1 MPYAQIEGWGMHLPS
16 RIVPNESFVK
26 MGLDTSDEWI
36 SSRTGIEERR
46 LAGHN
51 EATSDMAG
59 KAAQSTLRGPEP
71 HAADADLIIVAT
83 IPPRRL
89 NPSPA
94 QLEENRPG
102 ARPDAAHDP

>member
-51 EATSDMAG
+51 EATSDMAV
-59 KAAQSTLRGPEP
+59 KAAHRALRVAEAHAITSCPPQPRWCRTGLGHAGPARST
-71 HAADADLIIVAT
+71 
-83 IPPRRL
+83 
-89 NPSPA
+89 
-94 QLEENRPG
+94 
-102 ARPDAAHDP
+102 